1 MARLS
6 DRTTLVAD
14 GAGNALLAADTDG
27 TVDWVAVFTPPL
39 DENGEW
45 RFFRPAEDAPE
56 VDCYVQPVPT
66 SVAVGPDG
74 AYYVGELTGTP
85 AVPGWSRVWRVAPGS
100 RNVVCPSAD
109 CRAVVSGLTS
119 VIDVAFGPDDRLY
132 VVEMDRNGWLG
143 AVIGQGTGGAI
154 KRCDVDAGTCDL
166 VEETNLPLTAIT
178 FDPFGQLWVAE
189 NENLFGTGDA
199 TVRRVTLP

>member
-1 MARLS
+1 
-6 DRTTLVAD
+6 
-14 GAGNALLAADTDG
+14 
-27 TVDWVAVFTPPL
+27 
-39 DENGEW
+39 
-45 RFFRPAEDAPE
+45 
-56 VDCYVQPVPT
+56 
-66 SVAVGPDG
+66 
-74 AYYVGELTGTP
+74 
-85 AVPGWSRVWRVAPGS
+85 
-100 RNVVCPSAD
+100 VCPSAD